1 MNGEKITVDK
11 INELFQGKLR
21 VINMGLEVFSE
32 NLKSRGVETLQM
44 NWRPPAGGSEK
55 LASLLKRLG
64 R

>member
-1 MNGEKITVDK
+1 MNVEKINK
-11 INELFQGKLR
+11 LFQGKLQ
-21 VINMGLEVFSE
+21 VINMGLEVFAE

-55 LASLLKRLG
+55 LASLLERLG